1 MESEEWSREWGAG
14 LGLRRIHRCIIDL
27 ECMMDCDEVMPVLFN
42 IEVYFRRG
50 HSFKGNVK
58 PILWEIK
65 LNCAESSDLTINLAD
80 CYELE

>member
-1 MESEEWSREWGAG
+1 
-14 LGLRRIHRCIIDL
+14 
-27 ECMMDCDEVMPVLFN
+27 MDCDEVMPVLFN